1 MTMALDVVAFLER
14 ATDAAKAMNFAGLYY
29 LVTASVIAGAPRTI
43 RKGVAYRGGLS
54 PFLGPDDARD
64 LSPSSSRQAM
74 LRSHLIEFLREIE
87 AHEQGSGAKACPLV
101 ALRGPQR

>member
-29 LVTASVIAGAPRTI
+29 LVTASVIAGAPRTSV
-43 RKGVAYRGGLS
+43 RGVAYRGGLS

-74 LRSHLIEFLREIE
+74 LRSQSGDLLFSSILRRTAPPVEW
-87 AHEQGSGAKACPLV
+87 
-101 ALRGPQR
+101 